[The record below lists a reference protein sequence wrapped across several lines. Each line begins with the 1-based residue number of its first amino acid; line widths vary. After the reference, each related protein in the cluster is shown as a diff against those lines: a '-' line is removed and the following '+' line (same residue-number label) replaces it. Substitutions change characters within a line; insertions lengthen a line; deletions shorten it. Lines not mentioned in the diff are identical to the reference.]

1 MMLSKTENISKV
13 DVSTDDSG
21 GQSEEQP
28 RLSLTP
34 ESWIVETHLLDLQG
48 MTASLVNQTVLISA
62 NKDEVVLASNAHT
75 ERLLNEL
82 HRRRISE
89 AFSKHIGHAPKI
101 VIEIRETLGET
112 PESYRARIKIE
123 RLELAKKQFEEDS
136 FLLEL

>member
-21 GQSEEQP
+21 DDLRNSP
-28 RLSLTP
+28 DCHTP

-112 PESYRARIKIE
+112 PESPRSY
-123 RLELAKKQFEEDS
+123 
-136 FLLEL
+136 